1 LILKGIEI
9 TGILVEYVLI
19 QATYAST
26 LTITLLNAFRVLLY
40 TVYYLVHPTLLG
52 VQGT

>member
-26 LTITLLNAFRVLLY
+26 LTAAIAVTLLV
-40 TVYYLVHPTLLG
+40 
-52 VQGT
+52 